1 VILLDTHIWIWWV
14 HRDTQLP
21 AKCRQLIEAHIS
33 TGIGV
38 SVISCWE
45 VAMLVQYGRLDL
57 AAPVAEWVTAS
68 LAYPGVKLVELST
81 EIAIGATLLPS
92 PFHRDPADRWLVAS
106 ARVLGMKLVTLD
118 RRILD
123 YPHVPLAQF

>member
-1 VILLDTHIWIWWV
+1 M
-14 HRDTQLP
+14 
-21 AKCRQLIEAHIS
+21 IEAHIP

-57 AAPVAEWVTAS
+57 AAPVAEWVKGS
-68 LAYPGVKLVELST
+68 LAYPGVKLVELSA
-81 EIAIGATLLPS
+81 EIAVVATLLPA

-106 ARVLGMKLVTLD
+106 ARAFGMKLVTLD

-123 YPHVPLAQF
+123 YPHAPLAQF